1 MSPKRKRGAVTCIEV
16 TPSLW
21 ESLPGTTFQSNAL
34 AWAALPDGRR
44 LLVSGSDNGYSH
56 VWNIDT
62 GEPAQL
68 FAQHD
73 DWVLST
79 ACAALPTGQLL
90 VATGGKD
97 WMLRVW
103 GASSGNELRRMAHQG
118 AVNAVSWTVL
128 PTGRALLASGGDDAT
143 VRVWDGETG
152 SELHR
157 LSVGLDHVHL
167 VYAIDWVTLPTGRV
181 WLAAAAGDD
190 AGEVVLH
197 VWDGLTGERSR
208 TLAGMPGEF
217 GVRWGSVGL
226 TAGPEGRLLAASNA
240 GGVAHVWDAG
250 SGELLHAGGARAEAV
265 AWASTPNGQPVLVVA
280 GESAITLLDGV
291 SGKEITAVKV
301 DGNGYF
307 RRAAVTSSPSGAV
320 LLAAAWEQDTPARIW
335 RIEWTES
342 VRAPA
347 RHEPDLGAPVAMLTQ
362 RLKQRV
368 STYSTSGDVEELLA
382 SEAQRE
388 AETLWQVVREHDPYP
403 VDERIFLARV
413 RLGWFYLARQSGL
426 KSEVGVPDLARALLC
441 FAPYADEPDMLPA
454 PLRSMIGAAPDLD
467 AQFGFAF
474 TFLSLSKKND
484 DPALLDAGIMLLG
497 PAVAALP
504 EGDTDQVNSLS
515 NLCLAL
521 RSRFERD
528 GTVADLEHSI
538 AAGERAVALPH
549 LAETDPVGPRFNLS
563 YAYWAR
569 FRHAGTRADIVRTIE
584 LLQEIVGLFGPGPER
599 SEWLTEVSRA
609 YRELHERDSDPAPLA
624 RAVDAG
630 EQAVAVLPVK
640 PKEAAAALYAL
651 AGALIRRYERDG
663 DGGDLRRAVELGD
676 RCLATMPEGIPLR
689 TDYLATVAGF
699 YEQGHSSGLIPNGLG
714 RALEL
719 CEQAMAIEPGNP
731 SALSSLIEVLQERYR
746 FFGTAAGLD
755 RAVDLGE
762 HAVTDGTNRKDERLR
777 SALAGAYLARYQ
789 HSGRLA
795 DLNEAIDIFR
805 SLLAE
810 PNLKNNDR
818 AGWASLLG
826 NAYQQRF
833 TSAHDLADL
842 ELAIRYGE
850 QAVGPVS
857 RIHPNLG
864 DRLGKLALSYQ
875 RGYEVG
881 LDTEYLNR
889 AIELGEQAVAVTP
902 KGHPARAGWLANL
915 ATAYIDLGFLTDR
928 TQIDLDRAIEL
939 GEQAVAEFPL
949 GQAGGV
955 RVVANLAAA
964 YRDRLLD
971 SGQGVDT
978 ERISEF
984 LRQLEDD
991 AVPVDQ
997 VWGRHAVGSL
1007 ALAAG
1012 DARLAVSA
1020 LDSALALLP
1029 TVAPMQDGWADQ
1041 VFRLGEHLGLVG
1053 AAVAAHCAGGDPA
1066 GAVMAAELG
1075 RGVLLANQVSGDVV
1089 EFDDLRAAAV
1099 GGSVVLVNAS
1109 RYRSDAVIVRADRD
1123 PVVVELPRLHQEEVS
1138 QRALELAEVTLQSAT
1153 DLAARLRRKQVLQDV
1168 LGWLWDCVTGPVLA
1182 ALPSE
1187 PAPHRIWWMPTG
1199 HLGVFPLHAAGYE
1212 GQPGVLDRAISSFI
1226 PSLRTLR
1233 DARTRPAV
1241 TERRQLVVALH
1252 RTPGQPDLPGAAE
1265 EAAELH
1271 ASHPGT
1277 ALLDEHATTGAVLAA
1292 LPSSSWAHFACHAL
1306 ADLLSPAD
1314 GGVLLHD
1321 GPLRLPDIGALRLPE
1336 AELAYLSACS
1346 TAHQGGR
1353 HSDEALHAASALQ
1366 LAGFRHVV
1374 ATLWPVTDEIA
1385 VRAARAFYRD
1395 LPDGPTADGA
1405 ASVIHQVT
1413 RALRAAEPARPD
1425 LWATLIHS
1433 GP

>member
-1 MSPKRKRGAVTCIEV
+1 
-16 TPSLW
+16 
-21 ESLPGTTFQSNAL
+21 
-34 AWAALPDGRR
+34 

-56 VWNIDT
+56 MWNIDT

-79 ACAALPTGQLL
+79 ACAALPTGQLI

-97 WMLRVW
+97 WMLRLW
-103 GASSGNELRRMAHQG
+103 GASSGRELRRMAHRG
-118 AVNAVSWTVL
+118 AVNAVSCAVL
-128 PTGRALLASGGDDAT
+128 PADRVLLASGGDDAT

-152 SELHR
+152 TELHR

-167 VYAIDWVTLPTGRV
+167 VYAIDWVTLPTGQV

-190 AGEVVLH
+190 DGEVVLH
-197 VWDGLTGERSR
+197 VWDGLTGEPSR
-208 TLAGMPGEF
+208 ILAGLPSDSSELGI
-217 GVRWGSVGL
+217 RWGSVGL
-226 TAGPEGRLLAASNA
+226 AAGPDGRLLAASNA

-250 SGELLHAGGARAEAV
+250 SGELLHAGAARAEAV
-265 AWASTPNGQPVLVVA
+265 AWACTPNGQPVLVVA
-280 GESAITLLDGV
+280 GKSAITLLEGV
-291 SGKEITAVKV
+291 TGKVITAVEV

-307 RRAAVTSSPSGAV
+307 QRAAVTSSPSGAV
-320 LLAAAWEQDTPARIW
+320 LLAAAWERDTPARIW
-335 RIEWTES
+335 RFEWTES
-342 VRAPA
+342 VRGPA
-347 RHEPDLGAPVAMLTQ
+347 MHEPTPGVPVEMLTQ
-362 RLKQRV
+362 QLKQRV
-368 STYSTSGDVEELLA
+368 ATYSKSGNVEALLA
-382 SEAQRE
+382 PEAQRE
-388 AETLWQVVREHDPYP
+388 AEILWQVVREHDPYP
-403 VDERIFLARV
+403 VDERMFLARV
-413 RLGWFYLARQSGL
+413 RLGWFYLARQSVL
-426 KSEVGVPDLARALLC
+426 MSEVGVPNLARALLC
-441 FAPYADEPDMLPA
+441 FAPYADEPDILPA
-454 PLRSMIGAAPDLD
+454 PLKDMIGDAADRD
-467 AQFGFAF
+467 TQSEFAL
-474 TFLSLSKKND
+474 TFLRFSQKDD
-484 DPALLDAGIMLLG
+484 DPALLDAGIVLLG
-497 PAVAALP
+497 SALEALP
-504 EGDTDQVNSLS
+504 DGDTDQVNGLS

-528 GTVADLEHSI
+528 GAVEDLERSI
-538 AAGERAVALPH
+538 AAGERAVALPQ
-549 LAETDPVGPRFNLS
+549 LAEADPVGPRFNLS

-569 FRHAGTRADIVRTIE
+569 FHHAGTQADLLRTIE
-584 LLQEIVGLFGPGPER
+584 LLQQIVGVFGPGPER

-624 RAVDAG
+624 QAVEAG
-630 EQAVAVLPVK
+630 EQAVADLPSK

-651 AGALIRRYERDG
+651 AGALVRRYERDG
-663 DGGDLRRAVELGD
+663 DGDDLRRAVKLGE

-689 TDYLATVAGF
+689 TDYLATVAWF
-699 YEQGHSSGLIPNGLG
+699 YQQGHTSGLIPNGLD

-719 CEQAMAIEPGNP
+719 CEQAVAIEPGNP
-731 SALSSLIEVLQERYR
+731 WALASLIAVLQERYR
-746 FFGTAAGLD
+746 FIGTAADLD
-755 RAVDLGE
+755 RAIDLGE
-762 HAVTDGTNRKDERLR
+762 HAVSEGANRKDGRLR

-789 HSGRLA
+789 HSGRLV
-795 DLNEAIDIFR
+795 DLDEAIDIFR
-805 SLLAE
+805 GLLAE
-810 PNLKNNDR
+810 PNLKDDDR

-833 TSAHDLADL
+833 SSAHDLADL
-842 ELAIRYGE
+842 ELAIHYGE

-875 RGYEVG
+875 RAYEVG

-889 AIELGEQAVAVTP
+889 AIELGEQAVAATP

-915 ATAYIDLGFLTDR
+915 ATAYIDLGFVTDR
-928 TQIDLDRAIEL
+928 TKVDLDRAVEL
-939 GEQAVAEFPL
+939 GEQAVAEYPL
-949 GQAGGV
+949 GQAGRV

-971 SGQGVDT
+971 GGRGVDA
-978 ERISEF
+978 ERIREF
-984 LRQLEDD
+984 ARQVADD

-1012 DARLAVSA
+1012 DTRLAMST

-1029 TVAPMQDGWADQ
+1029 TVAPTQGGWTDQ
-1041 VFRLGEHLGLVG
+1041 AFRLGEHLGLVG

-1066 GAVMAAELG
+1066 GAVVAAELG
-1075 RGVLLANQVSGDVV
+1075 RGVLLANQTSGDLI

-1099 GGSVVLVNAS
+1099 GGSVVLINAS
-1109 RYRSDAVIVRADRD
+1109 RYRCDAVIVRADRD
-1123 PVVVELPRLHQEEVS
+1123 PVLVELPRLSQEEVS
-1138 QRALELAEVTLQSAT
+1138 QRALALAEVTLQSAT
-1153 DLAARLRRKQVLQDV
+1153 DLAARLRRKQVLHDV
-1168 LGWLWDCVTGPVLA
+1168 LGWLWDCVTEPVLA
-1182 ALPSE
+1182 ALPVG
-1187 PAPHRIWWMPTG
+1187 PASHRIWWMPTG
-1199 HLGVFPLHAAGYE
+1199 YLGVFPLHVAGHE
-1212 GQPGVLDRAISSFI
+1212 GQPGVLDLAISSFI

-1233 DARTRPAV
+1233 DAHARPAV

-1252 RTPGQPDLPGAAE
+1252 RTPGHPDLPGAAE

-1271 ASHPGT
+1271 AGHPGT
-1277 ALLDEHATTGAVLAA
+1277 ALLDENATTDAVLAA
-1292 LPSSSWAHFACHAL
+1292 LPGSSWAHFACHAL
-1306 ADLLSPAD
+1306 ADLLSPAN

-1353 HSDEALHAASALQ
+1353 HSDEVLHAASAFQ

-1374 ATLWPVTDEIA
+1374 ATLWPVADEIA
-1385 VRAARAFYRD
+1385 ARAARAFYRD
-1395 LPDGPTADGA
+1395 LPDTPTADDA
-1405 ASVIHQVT
+1405 APVLHQVT